1 MVSVFLGSIN
11 AVNTWRAVPHN
22 GTLPGRNIAT
32 ECMPFPFLSV
42 CVCVCVYV
50 HARACVCD
58 HMGRCHL
65 LLRLLTE
72 GVFVHLS
79 LEDYTG
85 QRGGEGGEGERREE
99 KCELKMLEGRY

>member
-1 MVSVFLGSIN
+1 MAHYLAAISPQNVCRF
-11 AVNTWRAVPHN
+11 H
-22 GTLPGRNIAT
+22 
-32 ECMPFPFLSV
+32 FSV